1 MGFFVPARIGT
12 ADFTQAQRSGQQ
24 QEQIKKEGDL
34 WNQTIRKNACKK
46 SGFFVLFESKPQ

>member
-34 WNQTIRKNACKK
+34 
-46 SGFFVLFESKPQ
+46 